1 MAGSFNKV
9 IIMGNITRDPE
20 LRYTPQ
26 GKAVAD
32 ITVAVNDSRGGRAA
46 EGADSQAVFVDV
58 TVWERTA
65 EIVCEYM
72 RKGRP
77 ILVEGRLTQDRWDDR
92 DTGKKMSKLK
102 VVASNVQFVDSPRSS
117 EDGGAPAPRQYAAP
131 APRQAPPAPRRP
143 AAPAPAELDNGP
155 EMSDNG
161 GDDIPF

>member
-32 ITVAVNDSRGGRAA
+32 ITVAVNDARGARSA
-46 EGADSQAVFVDV
+46 EAADSQAVFVDV

-102 VVASNVQFVDSPRSS
+102 VVASNVQFVDSPRGGD
-117 EDGGAPAPRQYAAP
+117 DGGAPAPRQYSAP
-131 APRQAPPAPRRP
+131 APRQAPAPARRP
-143 AAPAPAELDNGP
+143 AAPAPAELDNAPDMG
-155 EMSDNG
+155 DNG

>member
-32 ITVAVNDSRGGRAA
+32 ITVAVNDARGARSA
-46 EGADSQAVFVDV
+46 EAADSQAVFVDV

-102 VVASNVQFVDSPRSS
+102 VGASNVQFVDSPRSS

-131 APRQAPPAPRRP
+131 APRQAPAAPRRP
-143 AAPAPAELDNGP
+143 
-155 EMSDNG
+155 
-161 GDDIPF
+161 